1 MSNLLTR
8 RRQAL
13 GTYVFL
19 GTRIPSDLE
28 LADRL
33 AAEILED
40 VDRTCSR
47 FRDDSDLS
55 TVNNNPG
62 VWVEVD
68 PILVAAVTAA
78 CSAADQTGGLV
89 NPLLGRPLVQLGYD
103 RDFERLAEIE
113 SDPAASTGD
122 GVPTDAGA
130 RAGGMVRHRR

>member
-47 FRDDSDLS
+47 FRDDSDLCI
-55 TVNNNPG
+55 VNNNPG

-68 PILVAAVTAA
+68 PILAAAVTAA

-113 SDPAASTGD
+113 SDPGAAT
-122 GVPTDAGA
+122 VPADA
-130 RAGGMVRHRR
+130 RARAAGMGRHRR